1 MKPTLIFENAL
12 YDQFEQQILSGKIS
26 NDTIMEMF
34 KNNRLDER
42 QLKIVMELMPQT
54 GSKLNTIKQANPA
67 AGAALQQRGK
77 NVSIPA
83 AARQQQAKQQPQ
95 QQQQTGQQPQANQ
108 QKQTQNTAIRQHWA
122 NINKIATSQ
131 FQPALNGLKMATQD
145 ADIQNAVDSIN
156 EWLYYTE
163 GLLKKKIA
171 GR

>member
-26 NDTIMEMF
+26 NDTICEMF
-34 KNNRLDER
+34 KNNKLDER

-54 GSKLNTIKQANPA
+54 GSKLNTIKQANPT
-67 AGAALQQRGK
+67 AGVALQQRGK
-77 NVSIPA
+77 NVSNPA
-83 AARQQQAKQQPQ
+83 AARQQQATQQPQ
-95 QQQQTGQQPQANQ
+95 QQQQQPNNQ
-108 QKQTQNTAIRQHWA
+108 QKQLQNTAIQQHWA
-122 NINKIATSQ
+122 KINKIATSQ